1 MSDNFDFSS
10 FINPVSGMRFQ
21 SQLGKQM
28 ERRYKKGQNVVKLSM
43 ARVVKVNYKYN
54 TVDVVTTLYRNSTVK
69 NPADEG
75 RFSAKLPVAFGGTT
89 PEGKTYGSN
98 TLVTVGSLVL
108 LGFLEGNKDHPIVL
122 NIYGD
127 ADNQSRL
134 TRTTYPSADESQ
146 EDIQRELWQL
156 FTLYPSMTYKNID
169 GNGNQEVTFSGKTF
183 LISTDTD
190 PENDYINDAE
200 FDYDLLPNARYAD
213 GELIEPKS
221 PEAPTVLYVHQG
233 IYGKHRLTFFIKADG
248 TMRIGSR
255 HSSGEGITFMELGTD
270 GAFRVS
276 QKRDT
281 TNPESESEKFSSL
294 GIEDNGAVA
303 LESANHRL
311 EVNEEGVFVDGKS
324 LATFIGGGSGDGDD
338 DDSLSFDELIDEF
351 KKVQT
356 ELSVVSGE
364 IKSSVKTETYTKD
377 LGDINSKVAE
387 VESNIAD
394 VTSKVNSVGTP
405 ITYSADIVSTN
416 GIVLGAGET
425 STILFCNVKQSNDDI
440 TSTLDAEKFIWTR
453 VSDSLAADT
462 AWNAAHATGV
472 KSITITQDDVNSR
485 AIFNCDVVTNGFDVT
500 AQIEM
505 TDASETPIIDDTT
518 KLNRYRRAIVRAD
531 LAVLVGRFLDKGDSM
546 PTLAQ
551 LDLAAQGQVYTLRKD
566 AKNAGMATLNTL
578 YVNYENAYN
587 GLKTYLEAMSPKPW
601 DTTTVTLSNV
611 NATEWNAKWDEYRLR
626 YTMLNVE
633 VEKRKAEYA
642 DSIGQ
647 QYIDK
652 AIQAV
657 SSSEQFETKPLTN
670 PTVITSPIASIAL
683 PEFQGR
689 HIISSV
695 ATGNK
700 IVPVTSPSFTS
711 GSTLTIYASF
721 YGDGAVNDTFSWD
734 KLGRA
739 IKIKYW
745 EDNSVDGTD
754 NWEFSEDRSGYKIV
768 KLAAYSP
775 TVTSNSVLVAN
786 FQKAMLTT
794 VGTITAYN
802 QVKLQDTD
810 RTLYISLKDTDT
822 GWGENYTPSTD
833 EIKAYF
839 NGWVMCNGTFGT
851 PFAGTGSKVWYPI
864 GSTDLSQSTMSSD
877 GTVFNPVPTAAS
889 ASLSNQLINPY
900 QIVHRLA
907 DAIQETV
914 QFDGILPLIIGDN
927 NIDVTYPA
935 DTPEIL
941 NGYIRYALNLATVT
955 DTLKYIIPV
964 LQKRIAQ
971 AEETITDEAITSTVM
986 NSIEYQFAM
995 TSKAD
1000 KTDLTNYPT
1009 KDEVAG
1015 QIQEG
1020 LGSLDFE
1027 PYVTQSQLIQRTTDL
1042 TAMFSTGGG
1051 VNTIKNSI
1059 GFSGTDFWDSIGS
1072 IETISNIELDTLG
1085 FGSGFLF
1092 NPDGQ
1097 DKEIVQELD
1106 VIPNQPY
1113 TLSWYL
1119 NKRTAGPDDTY
1130 RLSIEILENEVITTE
1145 LGDNSDQ
1152 TTVGYLA
1159 NNFTFTPQAA
1169 KIKVKFKAGGHVD
1182 ATLTGAMLV
1191 LGELALKWSLATGEV
1206 YNTNVRMDIRGIRVS
1221 QLDANKQEVGF
1232 TQITPEEFAGYHKD
1246 ETGEFK
1252 KVFYQNGDET
1262 VAAKLRAEQEINM
1275 GAVKILNVNSGG
1287 YNGWAIVANLD

>member
-1 MSDNFDFSS
+1 MDNNFEQFTT
-10 FINPVSGMRFQ
+10 PLQGMRFQ
-21 SQLGKQM
+21 AGLGKQVK
-28 ERRYKKGQNVVKLSM
+28 RRYKDGQNVVKLSL

-54 TVDVVTTLYRNSTVK
+54 TVDVISTLYKNATTK
-69 NPADEG
+69 NPTDEG
-75 RFSAKLPVAFGGTT
+75 RFSARLPVSFGGTT
-89 PEGKTYGSN
+89 PEGKAYGSN

-108 LGFLEGNKDHPIVL
+108 IGFLEGTKDNPIVL

-127 ADNQSRL
+127 TDNQSRL
-134 TRTTYPSADESQ
+134 TRTTFTSADESD
-146 EDIQRELWQL
+146 EELQRELWQL

-169 GNGNQEVTFSGKTF
+169 GNGNQEVTFSGKSF

-190 PENDYINDAE
+190 PDNDYINDAE

-233 IYGKHRLTFFIKADG
+233 IYGKHRVTFFIKSDG
-248 TMRIGSR
+248 TVRLGSR
-255 HSSGEGITFMELGTD
+255 HTSGEGITFMELSTN
-270 GAFRVS
+270 GAFNVF

-281 TNPESESEKFSSL
+281 TDPEDESEKFSKL
-294 GIEDNGAVA
+294 GIEENGAVA
-303 LESANHRL
+303 LESSNHRL

-324 LATFIGGGSGDGDD
+324 LATFIGGGGSGDDD

-377 LGDINSKVAE
+377 LGDINQKVAE

-394 VTSKVNSVGTP
+394 VTSKVNNVGTP
-405 ITYSADIVSTN
+405 ITYSASIVSTN

-425 STILFCNVKQSNDDI
+425 STILFCNVKQADDDI
-440 TSTLDAEKFIWTR
+440 TNTLDATKFIWTR

-462 AWNAAHATGV
+462 AWNTAHATGA
-472 KSITITQDDVNSR
+472 KSIAITQDDVNSR
-485 AIFNCDVVTNGFDVT
+485 AIFNCDIVTNGFDVT
-500 AQIEM
+500 AQIAI
-505 TDASETPIIDDTT
+505 TDAAETPVIDDLT
-518 KLNRYRRAIVRAD
+518 KLNRFRRATVRAD
-531 LAVLVGRFLDKGDSM
+531 LAVIVGRFLDKADSM

-551 LDLAAQGQVYTLRKD
+551 LDLSALGQAYTLRRD

-657 SSSEQFETKPLTN
+657 SNSEQFETKPLTN

-689 HIISSV
+689 HIIST
-695 ATGNK
+695 ATTGNK
-700 IVPVTSPSFTS
+700 IVPVTTPSFTS
-711 GSTLTIYASF
+711 GNTLTIYTNF
-721 YGDGAVNDTFSWD
+721 YGDGVVNDTFSWD

-739 IKIKYW
+739 IKVKYW
-745 EDNSVDGTD
+745 EDNSVDGDD

-768 KLAAYSP
+768 KLVAYSP
-775 TVTSNSVLVAN
+775 TVTSNSVLAAN

-794 VGTITAYN
+794 IGTITTYN
-802 QVKLQDTD
+802 QVTLLDTD

-822 GWGENYTPSTD
+822 GWGESYTPSTD

-851 PFAGTGSKVWYPI
+851 PFAGTGSKVWYPV
-864 GSTDLSQSTMSSD
+864 GDTDLSRSTMSSD
-877 GTVFNPVPTAAS
+877 GTVFNPVPTTAS
-889 ASLSNQLINPY
+889 APLSSQTISRY

-907 DAIQETV
+907 DPMQETV

-941 NGYIRYALNLATVT
+941 NGYIRYAINLATVT
-955 DTLKYIIPV
+955 DTLKYIIPI

-971 AEETITDEAITSTVM
+971 AEEVITDESITNKVM
-986 NSIEYQFAM
+986 NSVEYQFAM

-1000 KTDLTNYPT
+1000 KSDLTNYPT
-1009 KDEVAG
+1009 KDEVTG
-1015 QIQEG
+1015 QITDG
-1020 LGSLDFE
+1020 LGSLDFT
-1027 PYVTQSQLIQRTTDL
+1027 PYVTQSQLIQKATDI

-1051 VNTIKNSI
+1051 VNTIKNSV
-1059 GFSGTDFWDSIGS
+1059 GFSGLDFFDYIGAV
-1072 IETISNIELDTLG
+1072 ETINNIELDTLG

-1092 NPDGQ
+1092 NPDGG
-1097 DKEIVQELD
+1097 DKEIVQEVD

-1119 NKRTAGPDDTY
+1119 NKRTAGPNDTY
-1130 RLSIEILENEVITTE
+1130 RFSIEILENDAITTE
-1145 LGDNSDQ
+1145 LADNSDQ

-1159 NNFTFTPQAA
+1159 NNFTFTPQAD
-1169 KIKVKFKAGGHVD
+1169 KVKVKFKAGGNVD
-1182 ATLTGAMLV
+1182 ATLTGVMLV
-1191 LGELALKWSLATGEV
+1191 LGEIALKWSLATGEV

-1221 QLDANKQEVGF
+1221 QLDANKQEVGY
-1232 TQITPEEFAGYHKD
+1232 TQITPDEFAGYHKD
-1246 ETGEFK
+1246 ETGAFK

-1275 GAVKILNVNSGG
+1275 GALKVLNINSGG
-1287 YNGWAIVANLD
+1287 FTGWAFVANVD